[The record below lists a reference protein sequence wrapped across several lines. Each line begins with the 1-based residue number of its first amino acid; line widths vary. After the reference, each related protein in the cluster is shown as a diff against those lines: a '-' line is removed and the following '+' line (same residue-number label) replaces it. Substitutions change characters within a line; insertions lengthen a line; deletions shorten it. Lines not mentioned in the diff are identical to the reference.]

1 MSGQT
6 VKTAMMSSRA
16 PSRPAHRAAAADQ
29 QRILAAAAEIADSF
43 GLDALNTGRLAK
55 RLRMRPGSLYKSFP
69 NINAIIHAL
78 ALRTFEEMIEMHAQA
93 TRDRAARP
101 ALEAL
106 ANAQRTYAQARP
118 GCYLAAVQAGQGTQL
133 ATKSLRERYLN
144 AVATALQS
152 YGLEMDAAIEVAR
165 CLIAVL
171 QGFIIVELSG
181 GVGTSFEADESF
193 QRLLDM
199 LDAGARA
206 AGGTRFTPA
215 ENPVAEA
222 AGMGGAW
229 TGGLGATGGPGADAA
244 DAAPERPHAH

>member
-1 MSGQT
+1 MSSQT
-6 VKTAMMSSRA
+6 VETAMISSRA
-16 PSRPAHRAAAADQ
+16 VASRPTRPAAADRS
-29 QRILAAAAEIADSF
+29 RILAAAAEIADSF

-55 RLRMRPGSLYKSFP
+55 RLRMRPGSLYRHFP
-69 NINAIIHAL
+69 NIDAIIHAL
-78 ALRTFEEMIEMHAQA
+78 ALRTFEEMIEMHDLA

-118 GCYLAAVQAGQGTQL
+118 GCYRAAVQAGQGTQL
-133 ATKSLRERYLN
+133 ATKTLRERYLH
-144 AVATALQS
+144 AVATVLQS
-152 YGLEMDAAIEVAR
+152 YRLDMDAAVEIAR
-165 CLIAVL
+165 CVIAVL

-206 AGGTRFTPA
+206 AGGTCLTPA
-215 ENPVAEA
+215 EDAVAA
-222 AGMGGAW
+222 VAGMGGAW
-229 TGGLGATGGPGADAA
+229 TGAPRAQAA
-244 DAAPERPHAH
+244 DAPAERPHARESRLTP